1 MTALLVV
8 GSAPCLDED
17 LAAAKALYPD
27 AHVLLVNG
35 ACAAVERAE
44 YMLAGH
50 TDKANEFLA
59 ARLKAFPNSPV
70 PEMLANWARLGK
82 ARRGEAP
89 SDLYP
94 CVKRW
99 FGAAFSS
106 GATSAGKAALM
117 GLDMGY
123 EPVILVGCPM
133 DGSGYSPREGQ
144 VSQMASCQRIGDRS
158 VQDRSTIRRY
168 KAKMRELAATTFKGK
183 VFSMSGYTRDLL
195 GAPPG
200 DWL

>member
-1 MTALLVV
+1 MTALIVV

-27 AHVLLVNG
+27 SHVLLING
-35 ACAAVERAE
+35 ACAAVEHAE

-50 TDKANEFLA
+50 TEKANDFLA
-59 ARLKAFPNSPV
+59 ARLKAFPDSPV
-70 PEMLANWARLGK
+70 PEMLANWARLGMTN
-82 ARRGEAP
+82 RGEP
-89 SDLYP
+89 PTEQYP

-123 EPVILVGCPM
+123 KPVILAGCPM
-133 DGSGYSPREGQ
+133 DGSGYSEKEGQ
-144 VSQMASCQRIGDRS
+144 VPQLAACQRVGDRS

-168 KAKMRELAATTFKGK
+168 KEKMRQLAATTFKGK

-195 GAPPG
+195 GPPPG